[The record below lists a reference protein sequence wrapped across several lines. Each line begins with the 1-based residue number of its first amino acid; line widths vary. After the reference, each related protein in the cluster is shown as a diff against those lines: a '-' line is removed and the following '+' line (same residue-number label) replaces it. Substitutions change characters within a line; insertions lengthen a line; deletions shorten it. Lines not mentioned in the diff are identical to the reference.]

1 MTTLK
6 SLLASGRF
14 WAYVGSTLGATVSI
28 AANIAHSY
36 VPPEKA
42 PADWVPQPGA
52 VVGAIVWPV
61 FLFIA
66 VEILA
71 RVAWPDGVT
80 WQLLRWAGITPVA
93 FVAALVSYRH
103 LSALLAYYSEESLVS
118 ILGPL
123 AVDGLMVMATGAL
136 IATSHATPTSAPIT
150 ADKPTPPV
158 TAIDT
163 APVADVNQ
171 PQPEPRST
179 PDVPARLISAA
190 RMITV
195 QHRQTNNQPIT
206 DDELAARLNI
216 TPAIAGQLLT
226 AIDNPAPARINGSA
240 PTFDGAR

>member
-6 SLLASGRF
+6 SLIASGRF

-36 VPPEKA
+36 VPPDHA
-42 PADWVPQPGA
+42 PAHWAPQPGA

-71 RVAWPDGVT
+71 RVAWPHGWT

-103 LSALLAYYSEESLVS
+103 LSGLLAYYNEESLVS

-136 IATSHATPTSAPIT
+136 IATSHTNPTLASSPAKQPTTATTTGDSTT
-150 ADKPTPPV
+150 ADSIPDNPEPTPDLPAHLL
-158 TAIDT
+158 T
-163 APVADVNQ
+163 
-171 PQPEPRST
+171 
-179 PDVPARLISAA
+179 PARFSIVQHEQTNGRS
-190 RMITV
+190 ITV
-195 QHRQTNNQPIT
+195 
-206 DDELAARLNI
+206 DELAARMNI
-216 TPAIAGQLLT
+216 APAVAGQLI
-226 AIDNPAPARINGSA
+226 ANIRGDNPAPSRVNGHI
-240 PTFDGAR
+240 PNLTGGAR